1 MELSLSEDDLVAY
14 ISKQL
19 NAFYPDNKPVTDGIK
34 KSVNNAIQRLEYCF
48 KHVAYKRY
56 CNEGNTHYNHLYS
69 DHNILLLWYLA
80 NSIWTESGNENLASK
95 LYYLNKSL
103 HGFDCMYDTQMPD
116 IFLVFHGVGTMLGK
130 ASYSNFFVALQ
141 GCTVGS
147 HKGNYPVFGNG
158 VALTANSSVIGNCNI
173 GDRVSIG
180 AKALVF
186 EKNIE
191 SDHSVFIN
199 SNTGATDVKISGT
212 AYAQQFFNVDLKN
225 YSSPVS

>member
-1 MELSLSEDDLVAY
+1 MKLSLSEDELVTY

-19 NAFYPDNKPVTDGIK
+19 EAFYPDNKPVANGIK
-34 KSVNNAIQRLEYCF
+34 QSLNTAIQRLEYCF
-48 KHVAYKRY
+48 KHVVYKRY

-80 NSIWTESGNENLASK
+80 NSVWKESGNENLASK

-147 HKGNYPVFGNG
+147 HRGNYPVFGSG

-186 EKNIE
+186 EKDIE
-191 SDHSVFIN
+191 KDNAVFIN
-199 SNTGATDVKISGT
+199 SSTGATDVKSSGT
-212 AYAQQFFNVDLKN
+212 AYAQQFFNVDLKKVYN
-225 YSSPVS
+225 H